1 MIAVEPL
8 LILPARETDTVP
20 VSPCLPSGSRVS
32 YSLLAVTAAWVGGA
46 VATGAFDFDPSL
58 FGRALIPIGAGLV
71 GCWLARVKGIGQL
84 IAPIEMT
91 FVFVAAMFLM
101 AFGAIT
107 AASTAAPLAD
117 TWLRSLD
124 SDLFGFD
131 RDAFVGHFKN
141 SPPTMQAFGWI
152 YMSLGWMPQL
162 LFILLA
168 IIGRAEHAW
177 ATLNALLATLVVSV
191 ACLALMPA
199 YGSPP
204 YAYQFIDVL
213 DGARN
218 GSIRRFDEHA
228 LTGLVTFPSMHAAYG
243 VILARGSAL
252 VGWIGLPLVMLNVAV
267 VFSALIV
274 GGHYLIDVVAG
285 CALAA
290 IAIWIAQ
297 FRWWGGTA
305 RLTVKLTQQWQRPIG
320 KAP

>member
-1 MIAVEPL
+1 MIAAESLV
-8 LILPARETDTVP
+8 ILPACQTDTAP
-20 VSPCLPSGSRVS
+20 VSPRLPSGGRIS
-32 YSLLAVTAAWVGGA
+32 YSLLIVAAAWVGGA
-46 VATGAFDFDPSL
+46 IATGAFDFDSSL

-71 GCWLARVKGIGQL
+71 GCWLARMKGIGQL

-91 FVFVAAMFLM
+91 FVFLAAMFLM

-117 TWLRSLD
+117 TWLRGLD
-124 SDLFGFD
+124 SVLFGFD
-131 RDAFVGHFKN
+131 RDAFVSQFKH
-141 SPPTMQAFGWI
+141 SPPTMRAFGWI
-152 YMSLGWMPQL
+152 YMSLSWMPQL

-168 IIGRAEHAW
+168 INGREGRAW
-177 ATLNALLATLVVSV
+177 ATLNALLITLIVSV

-204 YAYQFIDVL
+204 YAYRFIDVL

-228 LTGLVTFPSMHAAYG
+228 MTGLVTFPSMHAAYG

-252 VGWIGLPLVMLNVAV
+252 MGWIGLPLVMLNVAI

-274 GGHYLIDVVAG
+274 GGHYLIGVAAG

-290 IAIWIAQ
+290 IAI
-297 FRWWGGTA
+297 RM
-305 RLTVKLTQQWQRPIG
+305 TQLR
-320 KAP
+320 